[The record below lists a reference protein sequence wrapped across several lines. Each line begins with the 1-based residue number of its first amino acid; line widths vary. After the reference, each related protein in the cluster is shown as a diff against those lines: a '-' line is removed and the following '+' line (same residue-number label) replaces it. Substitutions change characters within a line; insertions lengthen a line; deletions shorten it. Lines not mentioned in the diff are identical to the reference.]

1 MLISITGTWICMN
14 RQKIKNVLT
23 ELTADIDSIE
33 DKKAV
38 TIIKVLVNLVEVLAE
53 ENALLRE
60 ENQQLRDEINRLK
73 GERGK
78 PDIRKQSKGG
88 DGDNTGNPNHSSE
101 EDRNKR
107 NRKNKNKGKGKKD
120 INIDKRITIPLDK
133 SDLPNDVQFKGYET
147 RIIQD
152 LKIITDNIEFRLEM
166 YYSPS
171 LKKTFIAPLPTEY
184 RGGEFGPGIKALVIA
199 LYRDSGMTEP
209 AIERFLKTFG
219 MHISHGKISSM
230 LTEGHDVFHQE
241 KEDIVD
247 AGQQAGLYQQMDDTG
262 CRVNGKN
269 HYTHV
274 LCNDFFTAYF
284 TCHRKDRL
292 TLLDLLCRGQLKY
305 KLDQKALELMIEFGL
320 ATKWHDAVK
329 AMLQTHTLSRND
341 MDELLKTLF
350 SNPKKHGTNRRIVFE
365 AAALAYYQQ
374 SKYFIRYLITDDAPQ
389 FNLLALHHALC
400 WIHEGRHYKKL
411 NPIYNTNQKILNTF
425 LEQFWDYYQALLAYK
440 EAPSQEMAGQLS
452 TQFDVLFAT
461 TTGYDALDQRIAIS
475 RTKKDALLLVL
486 DHPFLPLHN
495 NASELGTRVQ
505 ARIRDINFQTVSA
518 SGTKCKDTFCTIIQ
532 TARKLGVNIY
542 QYIYDRIARK
552 FEMASLADMI
562 LLKAEHT
569 LKSS

>member
-1 MLISITGTWICMN
+1 MK
-14 RQKIKNVLT
+14 RQEIKKVLN

-38 TIIKVLVNLVEVLAE
+38 TIIKVLVNLVEMLAE
-53 ENALLRE
+53 ENVLLRE
-60 ENQQLRDEINRLK
+60 ENQKLRDEINRLK
-73 GERGK
+73 GEQGRPG
-78 PDIRKQSKGG
+78 IRKQYRGG
-88 DGDNTGNPNHSSE
+88 DGSNTGNPNHSSE

-107 NRKNKNKGKGKKD
+107 KGKNKNKGKGKKD
-120 INIDKRITIPLDK
+120 VNIDRRMTISLDK
-133 SDLPNDVQFKGYET
+133 SGLPNDVQFKGYET

-152 LKIITDNIEFRLEM
+152 LKIITDNIEFRLAM

-171 LKKTFIAPLPTEY
+171 LKKTFVAPLPPEY
-184 RGGEFGPGIKALVIA
+184 QGGEFGPGIKALTIA
-199 LYRDSGMTEP
+199 LYRDSGMTVS

-284 TCHRKDRL
+284 TCPKKDRL
-292 TLLDLLCRGQLKY
+292 TLLDLLCRGQLKFMF
-305 KLDQKALELMIEFGL
+305 DQKAYELMIEFGL
-320 ATKWHDAVK
+320 AAKWHDPIK
-329 AMLQTHTLSRND
+329 ILLQTHALNREE

-350 SNPKKHGTNRRIVFE
+350 PNPKKQGTNRRIVLE

-374 SKYFIRYLITDDAPQ
+374 SKHCIRYLITDDAPQ
-389 FNLLALHHALC
+389 FNWLALHHALC

-411 NPIYNTNQKILNTF
+411 NPFADMNRKILDTF

-440 EAPSQEMAGQLS
+440 ETPSREMAHQLS
-452 TQFDVLFAT
+452 IQFDVLFAT
-461 TTGYDALDQRIAIS
+461 TTGFDALDQRIAITK
-475 RTKKDALLLVL
+475 TKKDALLLVL
-486 DHPFLPLHN
+486 DHPFMPLHN
-495 NASELGTRVQ
+495 NGSELGTRVQ
-505 ARIRDINFQTVSA
+505 ARIRDINFQTVSLN
-518 SGTKCKDTFCTIIQ
+518 GTKCKDTFCTIIQ

-542 QYIYDRIARK
+542 QYIYDRITKK
-552 FEMASLADMI
+552 FELPSLADMI
-562 LLKAEHT
+562 LLKAQQVPKT
-569 LKSS
+569 T

>member
-1 MLISITGTWICMN
+1 MN
-14 RQKIKNVLT
+14 HQQIKKVLN

-38 TIIKVLVNLVEVLAE
+38 TIIKVLVNLVEMLAE

-73 GERGK
+73 GEHGK

-88 DGDNTGNPNHSSE
+88 DGNNTGNSNHSSE

-107 NRKNKNKGKGKKD
+107 NGKNKNKGKGKKH
-120 INIDKRITIPLDK
+120 INIDRRITIPLDK
-133 SDLPNDVQFKGYET
+133 AGLPNDAQFKGYET
-147 RIIQD
+147 RLLQD
-152 LKIITDNIEFRLEM
+152 LKIVTDNIEFMLEV

-184 RGGEFGPGIKALVIA
+184 RGGEFGPGVKALVIA

-219 MHISHGKISSM
+219 IHISHGKISSM
-230 LTEGHDVFHQE
+230 LTEGHDIFHQE

-247 AGQQAGLYQQMDDTG
+247 AGLHASPYQQMDDTG

-284 TCHRKDRL
+284 TCPRKDRL
-292 TLLDLLCRGQLKY
+292 TLLDLLCRGQLKFM
-305 KLDQKALELMIEFGL
+305 LDQKALELMIEFGL
-320 ATKWHDAVK
+320 ATKWHDPIKSILRTNA
-329 AMLQTHTLSRND
+329 LSRED

-350 SNPKKHGTNRRIVFE
+350 PNPKKHGTNRRIVLE

-374 SKYFIRYLITDDAPQ
+374 SKHFIRYLITDDAPQ

-411 NPIYNTNQKILNTF
+411 NPFADLNRKTLDAF
-425 LEQFWDYYQALLAYK
+425 LEQFWDYYQALLKYK
-440 EAPSQEMAGQLS
+440 AAPSQEMAQQLS
-452 TQFDVLFAT
+452 MQFDVLFAT
-461 TTGYDALDQRIAIS
+461 TTGYDALDQRIAMTQ
-475 RTKKDALLLVL
+475 TKKAALLLVL
-486 DHPFLPLHN
+486 EYPFLPLHN
-495 NASELGTRVQ
+495 NGSELGTRMQ
-505 ARIRDINFQTVSA
+505 ARIRDINFQTVSLN
-518 SGTKCKDTFCTIIQ
+518 GTKCKDTFCTLVQ
-532 TARKLGVNIY
+532 TARKMGVNFY
-542 QYIYDRIARK
+542 QYIYDRITRK
-552 FEMASLADMI
+552 FEMLSLADMI
-562 LLKAEHT
+562 LIKADQVP
-569 LKSS
+569 KPS

>member
-1 MLISITGTWICMN
+1 MN
-14 RQKIKNVLT
+14 RQEIKKVLN

-38 TIIKVLVNLVEVLAE
+38 TIINVLVNLVEILAE

-60 ENQQLRDEINRLK
+60 ENQKLRDEINRLK
-73 GERGK
+73 GEQGK
-78 PDIRKQSKGG
+78 PDIREQSKGD
-88 DGDNTGNPNHSSE
+88 DGNNIGNPNHSSE

-107 NRKNKNKGKGKKD
+107 KDKNKNQGKSKKD
-120 INIDKRITIPLDK
+120 VNIDRRIVMALDK
-133 SDLPNDVQFKGYET
+133 SWLPNDIQFKGYET
-147 RIIQD
+147 RVIQD
-152 LKIITDNIEFRLEM
+152 LKIVTDNIEFKLET

-184 RGGEFGPGIKALVIA
+184 QGGEFGPGIKSLVIA
-199 LYRDSGMTEP
+199 LYRDSGMTEL

-219 MHISHGKISSM
+219 TQISHGTISSL

-241 KEDIVD
+241 KDDIVN

-284 TCHRKDRL
+284 TCPKKDRL
-292 TLLDLLCRGQLKY
+292 TLLDLLCRGQLKFMF
-305 KLDQKALELMIEFGL
+305 DQKALELMIEFGL
-320 ATKWHDAVK
+320 AAKWHEPIK
-329 AMLQTHTLSRND
+329 ALLQTQALSREE

-350 SNPKKHGTNRRIVFE
+350 PNPKKHGTNRRMVLE

-374 SKYFIRYLITDDAPQ
+374 SKYFIHYLITDDAPQ

-411 NPIYNTNQKILNTF
+411 TPLADMNRKILDTF
-425 LEQFWDYYQALLAYK
+425 LEQFWDYYQALLRYK
-440 EAPSQEMAGQLS
+440 EAPTQEIAQQLS
-452 TQFDVLFAT
+452 VRFDALFAT
-461 TTGYDALDQRIAIS
+461 TTGYDALDQRIAIT
-475 RTKKDALLLVL
+475 RTKKNALLLVL
-486 DHPFLPLHN
+486 DYPFLPLHN
-495 NASELGTRVQ
+495 NGSELGTRMQ
-505 ARIRDINFQTVSA
+505 ARIRDINLQTVSA
-518 SGTKCKDTFCTIIQ
+518 NGTKCKDTFCTIIQ

-542 QYIYDRIARK
+542 QYLYDRVARK
-552 FEMASLADMI
+552 FEMPSLADMI
-562 LLKAEHT
+562 LLKGQQIQ
-569 LKSS
+569 KPI

>member
-1 MLISITGTWICMN
+1 MN
-14 RQKIKNVLT
+14 RQKIKNVLN

-38 TIIKVLVNLVEVLAE
+38 TIIKVLVNLVEMLAE

-73 GERGK
+73 GEHGK

-88 DGDNTGNPNHSSE
+88 DGNNTGNPNHSSE

-107 NRKNKNKGKGKKD
+107 NGKNKNKGKGKKN
-120 INIDKRITIPLDK
+120 INIDRRITIPLDK
-133 SDLPNDVQFKGYET
+133 SGLPNDAQFKGYET
-147 RIIQD
+147 RLLQD
-152 LKIITDNIEFRLEM
+152 LKIVTDNIEFMLEV

-184 RGGEFGPGIKALVIA
+184 RGGEFGPGVKALVIA

-219 MHISHGKISSM
+219 IHISHGKISSM
-230 LTEGHDVFHQE
+230 LTEGHDIFHQE

-247 AGQQAGLYQQMDDTG
+247 AGLHASPYQQMDDTG

-284 TCHRKDRL
+284 TCPRKDRL
-292 TLLDLLCRGQLKY
+292 TLLDLLCRGQLKFM
-305 KLDQKALELMIEFGL
+305 LDQKALELMIEFGL
-320 ATKWHDAVK
+320 ATKWHDPIK
-329 AMLQTHTLSRND
+329 TMLKTNALSRED

-350 SNPKKHGTNRRIVFE
+350 PNPKKHGTNRRIVLE

-374 SKYFIRYLITDDAPQ
+374 SKHFIRYLITDDAPQ

-411 NPIYNTNQKILNTF
+411 NPFADVNRKTLDAF
-425 LEQFWDYYQALLAYK
+425 LEQFWDYYQALLKYK
-440 EAPSQEMAGQLS
+440 AVPSQKMAQQLS
-452 TQFDVLFAT
+452 MQFDVLFAT
-461 TTGYDALDQRIAIS
+461 TTGYDALDQRIAMT
-475 RTKKDALLLVL
+475 RTKKAALLLVL
-486 DHPFLPLHN
+486 EYPFLPLHN
-495 NASELGTRVQ
+495 NGSELGTRMQ
-505 ARIRDINFQTVSA
+505 ARIRDINFQTVSLN
-518 SGTKCKDTFCTIIQ
+518 GTKCKDTFCTLVQ
-532 TARKLGVNIY
+532 TARKMGVNFY
-542 QYIYDRIARK
+542 QYIYDRVARK
-552 FEMASLADMI
+552 FEMPSLAEMI
-562 LLKAEHT
+562 LLKTEQVPKP
-569 LKSS
+569 L